1 MSPLDSEVNLEQ
13 ETSARILELREKI
26 LDENYIENAIQ
37 RIALIL
43 SRKLAEKPKNLKE
56 VVNGS

>member
-1 MSPLDSEVNLEQ
+1 MSPLDSEVKLEK

-43 SRKLAEKPKNLKE
+43 SRKLAEKPKT
-56 VVNGS
+56 

>member
-1 MSPLDSEVNLEQ
+1 MSPLDSEVKLEK

>member
-1 MSPLDSEVNLEQ
+1 MSQLDSEFVSEQ
-13 ETSARILELREKI
+13 EVSARILELREKI
-26 LDENYIENAIQ
+26 LDENYIKNAIQ

-43 SRKLAEKPKNLKE
+43 SRQLVEKPKNLKE

>member
-1 MSPLDSEVNLEQ
+1 MSPLDCDEILEE
-13 ETSARILELREKI
+13 ETSARIMELREKI
-26 LDENYIENAIQ
+26 MDENYINSAIQ

-43 SRKLAEKPKNLKE
+43 SRQLVEKPKNLKE

>member
-1 MSPLDSEVNLEQ
+1 MNTLDTEVILEQ
-13 ETSARILELREKI
+13 ETSDRILELRKKI
-26 LDENYIENAIQ
+26 LDENYIDNAIQ

-43 SRKLAEKPKNLKE
+43 SRQLVEKPKNLKE

>member
-1 MSPLDSEVNLEQ
+1 MNPLDCEIISEQ

-26 LDENYIENAIQ
+26 LDENYINGAIQ

-43 SRKLAEKPKNLKE
+43 SRQLVEKPKNLKE
-56 VVNGS
+56 AVNGS

>member
-1 MSPLDSEVNLEQ
+1 MSPLDSEVKLEK
-13 ETSARILELREKI
+13 ETSARIVEMREKI

>member
-1 MSPLDSEVNLEQ
+1 MNPLDCEIISEQ

-26 LDENYIENAIQ
+26 YDENYLNSAIQ

-43 SRKLAEKPKNLKE
+43 SRQLVEKPKNLKE
-56 VVNGS
+56 AVNGS

>member
-1 MSPLDSEVNLEQ
+1 MNPLDCDIISEQ

-26 LDENYIENAIQ
+26 LDENYINGAIQ

-43 SRKLAEKPKNLKE
+43 SRQLVEKPKNLKE
-56 VVNGS
+56 AVNGS

>member
-1 MSPLDSEVNLEQ
+1 MNTLDTEVILEQ
-13 ETSARILELREKI
+13 ETSDRILELRKKI
-26 LDENYIENAIQ
+26 LDENYIDNAIQ

-43 SRKLAEKPKNLKE
+43 SRQSVEKPKNLKE

>member
-1 MSPLDSEVNLEQ
+1 MNPLDCEIISEQ

-26 LDENYIENAIQ
+26 LDENYINGAIQ

-43 SRKLAEKPKNLKE
+43 SQSLTFWWMPLVA
-56 VVNGS
+56 SMCIS

>member
-1 MSPLDSEVNLEQ
+1 MNLLDCEIISEQ

-26 LDENYIENAIQ
+26 LDENYINGAIQ

-43 SRKLAEKPKNLKE
+43 SRQLVEKPKNLKE
-56 VVNGS
+56 AVNGS

>member
-1 MSPLDSEVNLEQ
+1 MNPLECDIISEQ

-26 LDENYIENAIQ
+26 LDENYINGAIQ

-43 SRKLAEKPKNLKE
+43 SRQLVEKPKNLKE
-56 VVNGS
+56 AVNGS

>member
-1 MSPLDSEVNLEQ
+1 MSPLDSEVKLEK

-26 LDENYIENAIQ
+26 LDENYIENAVQ